1 VPGLPV
7 FHLSRR
13 TRNRYN
19 AAERLEMPMTNPVS
33 MTAFATCRGQGTGTV
48 AAFSWVWEVRSVNGK
63 GLDLR
68 LRLPDWVEGLE
79 PAVRAELARQIGRG
93 NVQASLRLVRAAGAE
108 ALRVNPLA
116 LAAALD
122 AMAKVQAAAAAAGVT
137 LAAPSPA
144 DLLALRGVTETAA
157 PEDTDAAALLAAL
170 MADLGRVLDDFEAM
184 RQSEGRALGAVLA
197 TQIDQIAA
205 LVDEARAAAEARRPK
220 VADALREALAKVAEA
235 TDADPARVAQEL
247 AMLAL
252 KADITEELDR
262 LTAHVAAARALLAQG
277 GPIGRKFDF
286 LSQEFN
292 REANTLCSKSGDIAL
307 TRIGLDLKHL
317 IDQMREQVQNL
328 E

>member
-1 VPGLPV
+1 
-7 FHLSRR
+7 
-13 TRNRYN
+13 
-19 AAERLEMPMTNPVS
+19 
-33 MTAFATCRGQGTGTV
+33 MTAFATLRGQGTGPL

-63 GLDLR
+63 GMDMR

-79 PAVRAELARQIGRG
+79 PAVRAELTRRIGRG
-93 NVQASLRLVRAAGAE
+93 NVAAGLRLNRASGAE

-122 AMAKVQAAAAAAGVT
+122 AMAQVQAAAGVAGVA
-137 LAAPSPA
+137 LAAPNPA
-144 DLLALRGVTETAA
+144 DVLALRGVTETAA
-157 PEDTDAAALLAAL
+157 AEETDTPALLAAL
-170 MADLGRVLDDFEAM
+170 MADLGAALDDFDAM
-184 RQSEGRALGAVLA
+184 RRAEGRALGAVLA
-197 TQIDQIAA
+197 AQMDQIAG
-205 LVDEARAAAEARRPK
+205 LVTDARAAAEARRPK
-220 VADALREALAKVAEA
+220 VAETLREALARVAQA

-247 AMLAL
+247 AMLAV
-252 KADITEELDR
+252 KADIAEELDR

>member
-1 VPGLPV
+1 M
-7 FHLSRR
+7 
-13 TRNRYN
+13 T
-19 AAERLEMPMTNPVS
+19 AAPTAAPLS
-33 MTAFATCRGQGTGTV
+33 MTAFATVRGQGAGPI

-79 PAVRAELARQIGRG
+79 PAVRAELTRRIGRG
-93 NVQASLRLVRAAGAE
+93 NVSAGVRLTRASGAE
-108 ALRVNPLA
+108 ALRVNPQA

-122 AMAKVQAAAAAAGVT
+122 ALARVQAAAGDVGVE

-144 DLLALRGVTETAA
+144 EVLALRGVTETAA
-157 PEDTDAAALLAAL
+157 AEDTDAPALLAAL
-170 MADLGRVLDDFEAM
+170 LADLGAALDDFEAM
-184 RQSEGRALGAVLA
+184 RRAEGAALAQVLA
-197 TQIDQIAA
+197 GQIDRIAA
-205 LVDEARAAAEARRPK
+205 LVDDARAAAEARRPR
-220 VADALREALAKVAEA
+220 VAESLREALARVAEA
-235 TDADPARVAQEL
+235 TEADPARVAQEL

-252 KADITEELDR
+252 KADVTEELDR

-277 GPIGRKFDF
+277 GPVGRKLDF